1 MRFSKLEKNTSG
13 QESILPYKMKK
24 NNIHFKCF
32 VILLSLFLASCS
44 ILGSSRERG
53 IAAVQPPPEAPLL
66 AEVLMH
72 LQLDYVE
79 PEKLD
84 PESLLQGALT
94 ELGRMIPEVTVV
106 PELQDKTLG
115 SVLNISFK
123 TEKTLLP
130 VSKIAGLY
138 DLHIALQMLMK
149 RLLEM
154 NPQLTQLKIEQMFV
168 RGILNQL
175 DAYSV
180 FLPQEIYNEFNINI
194 GGQFAGVGLVVGTRD
209 DQLTVIAPMDG
220 SPAALAGMKPLD
232 RIVAVD
238 GEKTE
243 HMTLDEILHRLRGN
257 IGTPV
262 TLSVLRKGH
271 AKALQFELLRE
282 DIQVESVETYDLS
295 SSKQTVSYV
304 RIKNFQIDT
313 ARELKNKLGS
323 LNMVDG
329 VILDLRNNPGGLLEE
344 AIRVSDLFLP
354 GKKRIVS
361 TKGTV
366 VSSV

>member
-1 MRFSKLEKNTSG
+1 M
-13 QESILPYKMKK
+13 
-24 NNIHFKCF
+24 
-32 VILLSLFLASCS
+32 
-44 ILGSSRERG
+44 
-53 IAAVQPPPEAPLL
+53 QPPPEAPLL

-115 SVLNISFK
+115 PVLNISFK
-123 TEKTLLP
+123 TEKTLLQ

-175 DAYSV
+175 DDYSV
-180 FLPQEIYNEFNINI
+180 LLPQEIYNEFNINI

-271 AKALQFELLRE
+271 SKALQFELLRE
-282 DIQVESVETYDLS
+282 DIKVESVETYDLS
-295 SSKQTVSYV
+295 SSKQTVSSVSYTHLTLPT
-304 RIKNFQIDT
+304 N
-313 ARELKNKLGS
+313 RE
-323 LNMVDG
+323 V
-329 VILDLRNNPGGLLEE
+329 
-344 AIRVSDLFLP
+344 
-354 GKKRIVS
+354 
-361 TKGTV
+361 
-366 VSSV
+366 